1 MNEGTKAAKREFI
14 HWRIEN
20 YIQQAIPKEYELV
33 EVFSNH
39 PSSIDFEFHYS
50 TKTINGESFRLI
62 FSGPIFGIHMYL
74 KFHFEKQIS
83 SSRLL
88 ILESQMKRFTDI
100 TYVDFVQFAS
110 DVDTLIST
118 QMI

>member
-1 MNEGTKAAKREFI
+1 MPYNTKLGAVTMALSDCYKVVAGVPGNGARKI
-14 HWRIEN
+14 
-20 YIQQAIPKEYELV
+20 
-33 EVFSNH
+33 
-39 PSSIDFEFHYS
+39 
-50 TKTINGESFRLI
+50 KT
-62 FSGPIFGIHMYL
+62 PTPAYL

-100 TYVDFVQFAS
+100 AYVDFVQFAS